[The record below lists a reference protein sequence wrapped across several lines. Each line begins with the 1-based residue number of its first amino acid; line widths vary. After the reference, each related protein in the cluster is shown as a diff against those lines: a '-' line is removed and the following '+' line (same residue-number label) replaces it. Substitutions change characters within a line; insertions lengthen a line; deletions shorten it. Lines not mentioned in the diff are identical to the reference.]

1 MLLIFVV
8 MDEYADIFCSVEKW
22 CLLVSR
28 LNSRQKKR
36 FASTALEKLLLIPS
50 VLMRKCLLKF
60 IIKSYDLERKKF
72 IMPSKNGA
80 ISLRT
85 EDVFDIFGLQ
95 NKGKDAMKALGKGGL
110 KLKVK
115 VPSRFVDSN
124 TGQMMIDQLI
134 EHIVASGTYDDDFL
148 RRIVLVLLGTV
159 LAPHSTKEV
168 PNAFYKL
175 VEDVEAIKAFNWNA
189 FTLRI
194 CIEGITKTQSDTTK
208 FTWPVGNLALLQ
220 VNLTLYNCLMRVIFS
235 KKTFANVLHVCA
247 VLVLGESAAT
257 GVRDI

>member
-1 MLLIFVV
+1 M
-8 MDEYADIFCSVEKW
+8 EYGDIFCSVEKW
-22 CLLVSR
+22 CLLVSK

-36 FASTALEKLLLIPS
+36 FASTSLEKMLMIPS

-60 IIKSYDLERKKF
+60 IIKSYALDRKRF

-110 KLKVK
+110 KAKVK
-115 VPSRFVDSN
+115 VPSRFLDSN
-124 TGQMMIDQLI
+124 TGEMMIDELI
-134 EHIVASGTYDDDFL
+134 ENIVASGTYDDDFL

-168 PNAFYKL
+168 PNAYYKL
-175 VEDVEAIKAFNWNA
+175 VENVEAIKAFNWNA
-189 FTLRI
+189 FTLRV
-194 CIEGITKTQSDTTK
+194 CVEGFTKTLSDLTK
-208 FTWPVGNLALLQ
+208 FTWPIGNLAILQ
-220 VNLTLYNCLMRVIFS
+220 VNLMLYLFLSNYSL
-235 KKTFANVLHVCA
+235 
-247 VLVLGESAAT
+247 
-257 GVRDI
+257 